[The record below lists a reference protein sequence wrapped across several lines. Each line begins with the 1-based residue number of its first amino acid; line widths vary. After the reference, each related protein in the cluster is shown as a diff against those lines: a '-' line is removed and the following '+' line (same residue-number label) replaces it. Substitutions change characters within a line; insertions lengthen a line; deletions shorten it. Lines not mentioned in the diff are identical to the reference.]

1 MDAPAIHLPPVGF
14 APIRTV
20 CAVTTK
26 SKPTIYRWIKNG
38 TFPAPVRLG
47 PNSVGFRVEQVR
59 AWLADPAGW
68 NGDVNQ

>member
-1 MDAPAIHLPPVGF
+1 MEALAIHLPPIGF
-14 APIRTV
+14 TPIHTV

-47 PNSVGFRVEQVR
+47 PNSVGFRVEEIR
-59 AWLADPAGW
+59 AWLASPNCWKQEGK
-68 NGDVNQ
+68 Q